1 MDYRNARSLASTIA
15 WVAGAIT
22 FAIVAFVV
30 TPGFGIV
37 GRTVLCAAVF
47 VMVFQI
53 QQSMLE
59 RINDSIYHKRFNSG
73 MTKHVSHFI
82 ERVRTCFTLQDFI
95 LALKEGMERVMDA
108 STLLI
113 RSNTWDI
120 IYSSPTI
127 LTTDPT
133 LLGHI
138 KRNFRELSEGMGFVD
153 DGMNLSSGKN
163 GSRGFFMF
171 CKGYYLF
178 IFSRALSWAD
188 TDSFRILFGELLIF
202 FDRVLTVNKLFEIAT
217 LSKEW
222 RLIAETQRSFL
233 PAKLPEP
240 AKLSLAHY
248 FRPLVNV
255 SGDFYDAIVIDDA
268 RTLLVLGDVAGKG
281 LGAALIMGI
290 VINTIRNARDK
301 TDLAALVVK
310 CHSAIQEMGF
320 DDKYTVMFLGIA
332 DTEHKKFKFVNAA
345 MPDQYIIVRTV
356 KGPQVK
362 RLESNASII
371 GLVSLEEIEP
381 EEIELRTDDVILLST
396 DGLTELENEKG
407 GVLEDSS
414 AFHKILEEANSMEPE
429 ELIERLATLGE
440 TFTGQKKLRDDIT
453 MLAAKVGR
461 LWD

>member
-1 MDYRNARSLASTIA
+1 MDYRNRRSLASTAA
-15 WVAGAIT
+15 W
-22 FAIVAFVV
+22 IVAAIAFTIVVFVV
-30 TPGFGIV
+30 SPGFGIL
-37 GRTVLCAAVF
+37 GKTVIGAAVF
-47 VMVFQI
+47 VMIFQV
-53 QQSMLE
+53 QQSVFE
-59 RINDSIYHKRFNSG
+59 WVNDRIYRKRFNSG
-73 MTKHVSHFI
+73 MTRLVVRFI
-82 ERVRTCFTLQDFI
+82 ERVRTSFTLQDFI
-95 LALKEGMERVMDA
+95 LALKESMERGMDA

-127 LTTDPT
+127 LTTDAA
-133 LLGHI
+133 LLDQI

-153 DGMNLSSGKN
+153 DGMNLSSGKEN
-163 GSRGFFMF
+163 ARGFFMF

-178 IFSRALSWAD
+178 IFARSLSWAD
-188 TDSFRILFGELLIF
+188 MDAFRILFGELIIF
-202 FDRVLTVNKLFEIAT
+202 FDRVLTVNKLFEIAA

-233 PAKLPEP
+233 PKQLPERP
-240 AKLSLAHY
+240 KLELAHY

-255 SGDFYDAIVIDDA
+255 SGDFYDAIAIDEA

-290 VINTIRNARDK
+290 VINTIRNSRDK
-301 TDLAALVVK
+301 TDLAALVKK
-310 CHSAIQEMGF
+310 CHNAIQEMGF

-332 DTEHKKFKFVNAA
+332 DTERKKFRFVNAA
-345 MPDQYIIVRTV
+345 MPDQYIVVRTV
-356 KGPQVK
+356 KGPQIK
-362 RLESNASII
+362 KLESNAPII

-407 GVLEDSS
+407 AVLENSPI
-414 AFHKILEEANSMEPE
+414 FRKILTEANSMQPS

-440 TFTGQKKLRDDIT
+440 TFTGPKKLRDDIT